1 MKGASPP
8 HFACDFLRKIF
19 LMLSSINCSDFFV
32 WLPLLLEILGN
43 MCIETIFC
51 PGYDIINFK
60 INRSFL
66 IKSLTKKT
74 GQKFKYL
81 KNKKCFSHDIFFVIF
96 KSLSLKQI
104 KGIFLEARS
113 ATLSKQQTV
122 DANPKAIQQVNFA
135 GNLDQETKMF
145 FIIIRSKLSSFEFF
159 TKNHKIIVNL
169 FCFN

>member
-1 MKGASPP
+1 M
-8 HFACDFLRKIF
+8 
-19 LMLSSINCSDFFV
+19 
-32 WLPLLLEILGN
+32 
-43 MCIETIFC
+43 T
-51 PGYDIINFK
+51 Y
-60 INRSFL
+60 
-66 IKSLTKKT
+66 
-74 GQKFKYL
+74 
-81 KNKKCFSHDIFFVIF
+81 FFVIF

-135 GNLDQETKMF
+135 ENLDQETKMF